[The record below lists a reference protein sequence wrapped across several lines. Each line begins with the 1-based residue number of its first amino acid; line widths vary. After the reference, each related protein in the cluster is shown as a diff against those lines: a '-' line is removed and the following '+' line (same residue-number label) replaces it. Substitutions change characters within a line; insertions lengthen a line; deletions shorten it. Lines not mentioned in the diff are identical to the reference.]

1 MTETKSDSGTGK
13 DASFIDERF
22 NYKMLTLAREAR
34 ELTQS
39 ELAAHT
45 KILQST
51 ISRIEHGFIPK
62 PDEQTVKTL
71 SEFLNFPSSF
81 FYQSFNIFPHNLY
94 YRKKLKVNVRTLN
107 KAEAIMNIY
116 RANIQTLLKS
126 VDLPETSIPFI
137 DETRLGKPEVIA
149 QYLREYWKIPKGRI
163 DNLTK
168 ILEEKG
174 IIIIPIDFETDNIEG
189 LSMITDTGNYIIFLN
204 SSFPGDR
211 QRLTLAHELGHLIM
225 HLTSSYAI
233 DASVD
238 VEKEAFIFAA
248 EFLMPTSELKP
259 NLSGRVTI
267 EKLVDL
273 KRYWKVSMQSILL
286 RGQQL
291 GIIQYNQARYLW
303 SQFAT
308 RGIKKKE
315 PIDIEKEKP
324 TLLNEIINFH
334 YSKEIGLSRLE
345 LSQVLHLNNR
355 DFSLMYPEEH
365 QVMRRIG

>member
-1 MTETKSDSGTGK
+1 MR
-13 DASFIDERF
+13 ERF

-51 ISRIEHGFIPK
+51 ISRIEHGFISE
-62 PDEQTVKTL
+62 PDEKTLKTL
-71 SEFLNFPSSF
+71 SKFLNFPISF
-81 FYQSFNIFPHNLY
+81 FYQTFNVFPHNLY
-94 YRKKLKVNVRTLN
+94 YRKKIKVNVKTLN
-107 KAEAIMNIY
+107 KAEALMNIY
-116 RANIQTLLKS
+116 RANVQTLLKS
-126 VDLPETSIPFI
+126 VDLPETNIPFI

-149 QYLREYWKIPKGRI
+149 KYLREYWKIPKGRI

-174 IIIIPIDFETDNIEG
+174 IIIIPINFETDNIEG

-204 SSFPGDR
+204 STFPGDR

-225 HLTSSYAI
+225 HLQSSYAI
-233 DASVD
+233 DASID
-238 VEKEAFIFAA
+238 VEKEAFAFAA
-248 EFLMPTSELKP
+248 ELLIPASEISTYLKGR
-259 NLSGRVTI
+259 LSI

-273 KRYWKVSMQSILL
+273 KRYWKVSMQAILK

-291 GIIQYNQARYLW
+291 GIIEYNHARYLW
-303 SQFAT
+303 SQFSV
-308 RGIKKKE
+308 RGIKKRE

-324 TLLNEIINFH
+324 SLLNEILNF
-334 YSKEIGLSRLE
+334 YYSEDGGELSKEE
-345 LSQVLHLNNR
+345 LSKLLHLNNR
-355 DFSLMYPEEH
+355 DFSYMYPIEPPTL
-365 QVMRRIG
+365 RRNNLFLHP